1 MSGVLG
7 QMEGVPLSLCR
18 RNFSCT
24 ADKGCPIPQTES
36 SNFDLAYAMDDD
48 LGSSVWATPA
58 SRLVSLS
65 SPDYPTSPQPSFTV
79 NPRFD
84 DLDGFGTQKDE
95 SGLGDDDHGCD
106 DDDDFGDFGEFGQVE
121 GITEDF
127 GSSGQFSDS
136 AAAVPVAG
144 SSSWDWEPLRFDPHP
159 SRQMLEAQIEEILG
173 PLWNADDTSQALT
186 DEDVRE
192 VGGLAQILVTPDR

>member
-1 MSGVLG
+1 
-7 QMEGVPLSLCR
+7 
-18 RNFSCT
+18 
-24 ADKGCPIPQTES
+24 
-36 SNFDLAYAMDDD
+36 MDDD
-48 LGSSVWATPA
+48 FGSSVWATPA

-65 SPDYPTSPQPSFTV
+65 SPDHPTFPQASFTV
-79 NPRFD
+79 TPRL

-95 SGLGDDDHGCD
+95 SGLGGDGDGD
-106 DDDDFGDFGEFGQVE
+106 DDDDEFGEFGEFGQAG

-127 GSSGQFSDS
+127 GNSGQFSNP
-136 AAAVPVAG
+136 AAAEPVAG

-192 VGGLAQILVTPDR
+192 VGGLAQILVTSDR